1 MTRAELYMLRNYIKS
16 EIEAAIADIEEDSEG
31 YRGCGYSEKKEA
43 DRLFNEI
50 VDYVDRDK

>member
-31 YRGCGYSEKKEA
+31 YRAHLLAQLES

-50 VDYVDRDK
+50 VDYVDRDNK